1 MWMMTHLSI
10 QSLGPAD
17 YITLAST
24 FRTVAIT
31 SIPILRMSAKNQ
43 ARRFISLID
52 ALYEARC
59 RIVCLAEA
67 KPEQLFFP
75 DAPSATEEEAYHEQQ
90 SSDVDV
96 MMAEAVAETQD
107 VYRPNVSSYDAPN
120 MAEAPKAPSSPLAL
134 DMLSIFSGEHI
145 PIQSGREAHKRLGK
159 DEQFAFKRALS
170 RLLEM
175 TSDSYAEQEQWA
187 PLPPSSRKWEAPSPQ
202 SQADQRPDQRPL
214 QWAPSLRPADLET
227 ADSVHGATRE
237 SSASADSEGRPEAPR
252 LSPAHVWGVRED
264 WGDRAKDWGRG
275 ASAYENPS
283 STPAR
288 GGHRRE

>member
-90 SSDVDV
+90 SSDV

-134 DMLSIFSGEHI
+134 DKLSIFSGEHI
-145 PIQSGREAHKRLGK
+145 PIQSGREANKRLGK

-175 TSDSYAEQEQWA
+175 TSDSYTEQEQWA

-214 QWAPSLRPADLET
+214 QWAPSLRPADLDT